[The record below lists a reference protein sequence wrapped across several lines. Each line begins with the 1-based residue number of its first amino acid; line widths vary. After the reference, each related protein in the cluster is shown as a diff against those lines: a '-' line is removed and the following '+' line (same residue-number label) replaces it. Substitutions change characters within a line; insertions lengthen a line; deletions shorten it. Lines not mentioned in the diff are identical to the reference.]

1 MPIKS
6 TSPSFDVFSQTR
18 HPMTCFFTQNPLPL
32 PFFVFYRVG
41 FPPLFRKF
49 FLKISPSREP
59 SFSLTRPVRSSLDG
73 GRGDIRVHD
82 EVEIKIKTLRHLP
95 KNHVSWRYSH
105 RDFDFDIPTIETD
118 PRSDLKSPL
127 PQSHYKHHWETQI
140 LQTLSTGL
148 FHWFKSCLSLLKLP
162 F

>member
-1 MPIKS
+1 
-6 TSPSFDVFSQTR
+6 
-18 HPMTCFFTQNPLPL
+18 MTCFFTQNPLPL

-82 EVEIKIKTLRHLP
+82 EVEIKIKISTASSEESCIVKILTLR
-95 KNHVSWRYSH
+95 
-105 RDFDFDIPTIETD
+105 F
-118 PRSDLKSPL
+118 
-127 PQSHYKHHWETQI
+127 
-140 LQTLSTGL
+140 
-148 FHWFKSCLSLLKLP
+148 
-162 F
+162 

>member
-6 TSPSFDVFSQTR
+6 TSPSFDVFSQTP
-18 HPMTCFFTQNPLPL
+18 HPMTCFFTPTTLTSSIFCFLPGW
-32 PFFVFYRVG
+32 FSSA
-41 FPPLFRKF
+41 FPQVL
-49 FLKISPSREP
+49 LKISPSREP

-148 FHWFKSCLSLLKLP
+148 FHWFKSCRSLLKHP